1 MTNTERASVTA
12 RRRPAVVAAIVLS
25 AMSLLVASCG
35 SERFTYAGSS
45 QYKFFF
51 RVPGTWETYTNSDI
65 AKAIGTDS
73 LSQFNRVFPFI
84 QGYDGAPESSLLH
97 VLDIH
102 KLLDHPAAFA
112 WVRNVKLSVDPN
124 THESI
129 GSFTSIKNGL
139 FQLQPEAAGQPA
151 IFTLL
156 SDKEYT
162 IPGGYRVD
170 RTSFAL
176 FESNGDF
183 PALEGSQVG
192 AFDPGTNYMYFLVV
206 WCSPKCFTQNK
217 GTIDQVINSWSI
229 KG

>member
-1 MTNTERASVTA
+1 MTKSGRASPTQ
-12 RRRPAVVAAIVLS
+12 RRRPATMAVVALGLTALVL
-25 AMSLLVASCG
+25 ASCG
-35 SERFTYAGSS
+35 GERYTYAGSS

-51 RVPGTWETYTNSDI
+51 RVPATWETYTTSDI
-65 AKAIGTDS
+65 ARAIGTDS
-73 LSQFNRVFPFI
+73 LSQFSKVFPFI
-84 QGYDGAPESSLLH
+84 QGYDASPQASLLH
-97 VLDIH
+97 VLDTH

-112 WVRNVKLSVDPN
+112 WVRNVKLNVDPN
-124 THESI
+124 THETI
-129 GSFTSIKNGL
+129 GSFTSLKNGL
-139 FQLQPEAAGQPA
+139 FQLQPDSPNQPA

-162 IPGGYRVD
+162 LPGGYRAD

-192 AFDPGTNYMYFLVV
+192 AFDPGTNYMYFLVI
-206 WCSPKCFTQNK
+206 WCSPKCFTQNRS
-217 GTIDQVINSWSI
+217 TIDQVINSWTI